1 MRFPPQIFV
10 MTASARAVR
19 VAAVQAAPALLDLSV
34 SLDRLEAWTGRAAG
48 EGAELVAFG
57 ETWLT
62 GYPAW
67 LDESPE
73 AALWGHPGARAV
85 FQRLVENSV
94 EVPGPAVDRMAGL
107 AREHGVTLVVGVHER
122 AGRTLYNTQLTF
134 TPDGSLLRRHRKLMP
149 TYHERMVWGQGD
161 GSALAAVTVNGA
173 KVGSLVCWEHWMPLA
188 RQALHDSG
196 EEIHVAGWP
205 GVHEMHQVASRS
217 YAFEGRCFVLAVGSI
232 LRVKDMPPELP
243 LRPERGRDPEAF
255 VIRGGSAIIA
265 PDGRYIAGPVY
276 DEEAVIVA
284 DCDLSEITR
293 ESLTLDVSGHYSR
306 PDVFEF
312 RIKREGR

>member
-1 MRFPPQIFV
+1 

-173 KVGSLVCWEHWMPLA
+173 RVGSLVCWEHWMPLA

-243 LRPERGRDPEAF
+243 PRPERGRDPEAF
-255 VIRGGSAIIA
+255 VIRGGSAVIA